1 MSIKDFLPIS
11 KQDMAQRGWEQL
23 DFVIVT
29 GDAYVDHPS
38 FGAAIISRILER
50 EGFKVGIIAQPD
62 WRNTTDF
69 KRLGKPRLGWLVTSG
84 NIDSM
89 VNHYTAAKKHRSND
103 AYSPGGKGGLRPDR
117 ASVVYA
123 NRCREAY
130 KGIPVIMGGIEA
142 SLRRFAHYDYWSD
155 QVRRSVLV
163 DGKAD
168 LLVYG
173 MGEDSIKQIAHGL
186 NQGQKVVDLTMVKGI
201 VYQIGILADIPSYE
215 LLASYEEVAVDK
227 EKYSLAFM
235 SQYNNQDP
243 IRGKTLVQPHGESYI
258 VQTPPAM
265 PLNQRELDAV
275 YALPFMGSY
284 HPSYEA
290 AGGVP
295 AIEEV
300 EFSLVSSR
308 GCFGSCSFCAL
319 TFHQGRIIQ
328 SRSKESIVNEAK
340 NMIWSPRFKGYIHD
354 VGGPTANF
362 RQPACSRQLKRGTC
376 SHRQCLFPE
385 PCSQMVVDHADYL
398 TVLRELRKIP
408 GVKKVFVRSGVR
420 YDYLLADASQ
430 EFLKE
435 LCEHHVSGQLK
446 VAPEHISPKVL
457 EKMGKPG
464 RKVYDK
470 FVQEYAKTNQNL
482 KKEQYLVPYFMS
494 SHPGCGLKEAVE
506 LAEYIRDMGYNP
518 EQVQDFIPT
527 PGTLSTCMYYTGLDP
542 RTMEKVYV
550 PKSPHEKAMQ
560 RALMQYRNPKNYDLV
575 LEALRKVKREDLI
588 GFGPKCLIHPRKTV
602 SDKNKASRPR
612 TGTGT
617 ERAGGSTRTKAGKP
631 SSSKQTVRPEKGE
644 RFKAPARGT
653 TKPRNKKG

>member
-1 MSIKDFLPIS
+1 MTIKDFLPIS
-11 KQDMAQRGWEQL
+11 KQDMAKRGWQQL
-23 DFVIVT
+23 DFIVVS

-38 FGAAIISRILER
+38 FGAAIIGRVLEQ
-50 EGFKVGIIAQPD
+50 EGFKVGVIAQPD
-62 WRNTTDF
+62 WRSVQDF
-69 KRLGKPRLGWLVTSG
+69 QRLGKPRLGWLVTSG

-89 VNHYTAAKKHRSND
+89 VNHYTAAKKRRSND
-103 AYSPGGKGGLRPDR
+103 AYSPGGKAGLRPDR
-117 ASVVYA
+117 ASIVYA

-130 KGIPVIMGGIEA
+130 KGVPVILGGIEA

-155 QVRRSVLV
+155 QVRRSVLI

-173 MGEDSIKQIAHGL
+173 MGENSIKQVAHGL
-186 NQGQKVVDLTMVKGI
+186 DQGQGIEQLTSIGGI
-201 VYQIGILADIPSYE
+201 VYQTGQLIGLNSYE
-215 LLASYEEVAVDK
+215 LLASYEEVASDK
-227 EKYSLAFM
+227 YKYATAFM

-243 IRGKTLVQPHGESYI
+243 IRGKTLVQPHGDSFI
-258 VQTPPAM
+258 VQTPPAL
-265 PLNQRELDAV
+265 PLSQSELDAV
-275 YALPFMGSY
+275 YALHYMGTY
-284 HPSYEA
+284 HPSYA
-290 AGGVP
+290 PAGGVP

-300 EFSLVSSR
+300 EFSLVSAR

-328 SRSKESIVNEAK
+328 SRSKQSIVNEAK
-340 NMIWSPRFKGYIHD
+340 KMTWSPRFKGYIHD

-362 RQPACSRQLKRGTC
+362 RQPACSHQLQRGAC

-385 PCSQMVVDHADYL
+385 PCSQMVVDHADYITL
-398 TVLRELRKIP
+398 LRELRKIP

-420 YDYLLADASQ
+420 YDYVLADASP
-430 EFLKE
+430 EFLHE

-457 EKMGKPG
+457 AKMGKPP

-470 FVQEYAKTNQNL
+470 FVEEYAKTNQAL
-482 KKEQYLVPYFMS
+482 KKQQYLVPYFMS

-542 RTMEKVYV
+542 RSMEKVYV
-550 PKSPHEKAMQ
+550 PKHPHEKAMQ
-560 RALMQYRNPKNYDLV
+560 RALMQYKNPGNYQLV
-575 LEALRKVKREDLI
+575 LEALHKVKREDLI
-588 GFGPKCLIHPRKTV
+588 GFGPKCLIRPAKSIRQEYTTAGNKRGSHSRQAGQCKQGV
-602 SDKNKASRPR
+602 HDGCKN
-612 TGTGT
+612 
-617 ERAGGSTRTKAGKP
+617 
-631 SSSKQTVRPEKGE
+631 
-644 RFKAPARGT
+644 
-653 TKPRNKKG
+653 RNKHRT